1 MTYKLLFTKL
11 NFITLLF
18 INLQNFMLKRLLQ
31 VVMPLLCVTGFSYAQ
46 SEDAIIT
53 AVDSTDI
60 VSYQAPSH
68 LEEAIAAQ
76 FAECDGSYPQEIVLN
91 QYGYP
96 ACFVPTYDE
105 SVIQARLNEMN
116 VNSAISYD
124 YNSSTLAYVKLFS
137 NNKREMMSRMI
148 GLAELYFPLFE
159 QKLAEH
165 GLPKELKYLA
175 IIESALNPTAKS
187 RAGATGLWQFMQPTG
202 KLFGLVVNNDID
214 ERKDPYQA
222 TEAACKYLK
231 ELYGMFGDW
240 QLALSAYNAGPGTIR
255 KAITKSGGIKNY
267 WELRPYLP
275 KETQGYVPAFIG
287 AAYVMNFSREHNI
300 CPTKAKYAFGDITTV
315 QIADNF
321 SFNHLADVL
330 EVPVEDLKYLNPVY
344 KNDQITV
351 SSKPH
356 TICLPKDRLC
366 DFNYCEQDIYNLY
379 LCSAEEQELSEANNE
394 LAEAAVAKTHIRTHV
409 VKKGESLGLIAN
421 RYRCS
426 VSELMAWNE
435 LKKGTIYPGQ
445 KLSVHTIDVAQL
457 MAQTPESTNKQEQT
471 ETKVATKVSEF
482 IYYTVQKGDTLW
494 DIANQSGVSVAQLKE
509 LNNIQN
515 EKSLIP
521 GTRIKVSVTG

>member
-1 MTYKLLFTKL
+1 MV
-11 NFITLLF
+11 
-18 INLQNFMLKRLLQ
+18 KRLLQ
-31 VVMPLLCVTGFSYAQ
+31 LVMPLLCVTGFSYAQ
-46 SEDAIIT
+46 SEEAAI
-53 AVDSTDI
+53 AVVNCIDVTP
-60 VSYQAPSH
+60 YQVPSNV
-68 LEEAIAAQ
+68 EDVIAAQ
-76 FAECDGSYPQEIVLN
+76 FAECDGSYPVETVLN
-91 QYGYP
+91 EFGYP

-105 SVIQARLNEMN
+105 TVIQARLNEMN
-116 VNSAISYD
+116 VNSAIAYD
-124 YNSSTLAYVKLFS
+124 CNSSTLAYVKLFS

-148 GLAELYFPLFE
+148 GLADLYFPIFE
-159 QKLAEH
+159 QKLAEY

-202 KLFGLVVNNDID
+202 KMFGLTVNNDID

-300 CPTKAKYAFGDITTV
+300 CPTDARYTFNDITTV
-315 QIADNF
+315 QIANSF
-321 SFNHLADVL
+321 SFNHLAEIL

-344 KNDQITV
+344 KNEQITV
-351 SSKPH
+351 NSQPH
-356 TICLPKDRLC
+356 TILLPKDRLC
-366 DFNYCEQDIYNLY
+366 DFTYCEQDIYNLY
-379 LCSAEEQELSEANNE
+379 LCSAEEQEILTESNQA
-394 LAEAAVAKTHIRTHV
+394 LAEATIQKTHIRTHV
-409 VKKGESLGLIAN
+409 VKSGESLGIIAN

-426 VSELMAWNE
+426 VSELMTWNE
-435 LKKGTIYPGQ
+435 LRKGTIYPGQ

-457 MAQTPESTNKQEQT
+457 LAQTAESTNKQEKT
-471 ETKVATKVSEF
+471 NTDTKVSEF

-494 DIANQSGVSVAQLKE
+494 HIANQSGVSVAQLKE
-509 LNNIQN
+509 LNNIHN

-521 GTRIKVSVTG
+521 GTRIKVSITG